1 MEPTT
6 IRITQQKKIATLRSV
21 SPFAVVYW
29 SWLTSIKST
38 GPESSVRV
46 RQHAER
52 DFPMKRTPDQ
62 SAEDQLRPEY
72 DFSKLRPAARSKY
85 PRYVMVR
92 TVSSKGQ
99 ITLPAEVREKM
110 RLAPGSEVTF
120 EITQD
125 GTLIRKSP
133 SRK

>member
-1 MEPTT
+1 
-6 IRITQQKKIATLRSV
+6 
-21 SPFAVVYW
+21 
-29 SWLTSIKST
+29 
-38 GPESSVRV
+38 
-46 RQHAER
+46 
-52 DFPMKRTPDQ
+52 MKRTPDQ

-110 RLAPGSEVTF
+110 RLVPGSEVTF
-120 EITQD
+120 EITQN